1 MTRPLSQPTCQP
13 NPQAKRPVAARSAAP
28 PAALPAAVLAL
39 LLGLPTLTCATVVD
53 GITDSEIRIGMVNVQ
68 SGPAAGL
75 GKGMLE
81 GAQAVFKEVNAKG
94 GVHGRKINLLVADDG
109 YEPDKAIDETL
120 KMIEQHKVFSLF
132 GYVGT
137 PTANAVLPIVKEMDV
152 PLVGAFTGTMAL
164 RQPVTKQVFNVRASY
179 DDESEMLVAHF
190 IEKGAKTVAVFHQ
203 DDGFG
208 AAVLSG
214 TEKALKKRGLA
225 VSTKS
230 SFQRNTLAI
239 KTGLAAM
246 LEAKPDAVVMVGPYA
261 PLAAFIKEARAA
273 GLKSQLATVSFVGT
287 DNLVAEVGKA
297 GDGVLISQ
305 VVPFPADDNAAA
317 AKTCRDLVHRHAA
330 GAKLGFVNF
339 EGCLTAQ
346 VLVRALQGAG
356 KDPTRASLVAAMDG
370 MQGIDL
376 GGVMLNLSATNHQ
389 AMNQVFLTQVRDG
402 QIGKLR

>member
-1 MTRPLSQPTCQP
+1 MASRHLY
-13 NPQAKRPVAARSAAP
+13 
-28 PAALPAAVLAL
+28 PATLLATLISVPALAAVE
-39 LLGLPTLTCATVVD
+39 
-53 GITDSEIRIGMVNVQ
+53 GISDSEIRLGMVNVQ
-68 SGPAAGL
+68 SGPAAAL

-81 GAQAVFKEVNAKG
+81 GANAVFKEVNAKG
-94 GVHGRKINLLVADDG
+94 GVHGRKINLVVADDG
-109 YEPDKAIDETL
+109 YEPDRAVDETL
-120 KMIEQHKVFSLF
+120 KMIEQQKVFSLF

-137 PTANAVLPIVKEMDV
+137 PTANAVLPIVKEMGV
-152 PLVGAFTGTMAL
+152 PLVGAFTGAMSL
-164 RQPVTKQVFNVRASY
+164 RAPVTKQMFNVRASY

-190 IEKGAKTVAVFHQ
+190 LEKGAKTVAVFHQ

-214 TEKALKKRGLA
+214 TDKALKKRSMS
-225 VSTKS
+225 VSVKS

-239 KTGLAAM
+239 KTGLAVM
-246 LEAKPDAVVMVGPYA
+246 LEARPDAIVMVGPYA

-287 DNLVAEVGKA
+287 DNLVAEIGKA

-305 VVPFPADDNAAA
+305 VVPFPADDHFAVARE
-317 AKTCRDLVHRHAA
+317 CRDVIHRHGG

-339 EGCLTAQ
+339 EGCLTAR
-346 VLVRALQGAG
+346 VMVSALEGAG

-370 MQGIDL
+370 MKGVDL
-376 GGVMLNLSATNHQ
+376 GGLTLNLSADNHQ

-402 QIGKLR
+402 QIAKLR

>member
-1 MTRPLSQPTCQP
+1 MHAHHSICATAL
-13 NPQAKRPVAARSAAP
+13 AALLT
-28 PAALPAAVLAL
+28 LPAAAAVE
-39 LLGLPTLTCATVVD
+39 

-75 GKGMLE
+75 GKGMLQ
-81 GAQAVFKEVNAKG
+81 GAMAVFTEVNAKG
-94 GVHGRKINLLVADDG
+94 GVHGRKINLMVADDG
-109 YEPDKAIDETL
+109 YEPDKAVDETL

-152 PLVGAFTGTMAL
+152 PLVGAFTGTMSL
-164 RQPVTKQVFNVRASY
+164 RSPVTRQVFNVRASY

-190 IEKGAKTVAVFHQ
+190 LEKGAKTVAVFHQ

-214 TEKALKKRGLA
+214 TEKALKKRGMVVA
-225 VSTKS
+225 TKS
-230 SFQRNTLAI
+230 NFQRNTLAI

-246 LEAKPDAVVMVGPYA
+246 LEAKPDAIVMVGPYA

-287 DNLVAEVGKA
+287 DNLVAEIGKA

-317 AKTCRDLVHRHAA
+317 AKDCRDLINRHAG

-339 EGCLTAQ
+339 EGCLTAR
-346 VLVRALQGAG
+346 LMVRALEGAG
-356 KDPTRASLVAAMDG
+356 KEPTRASLVAAMDG
-370 MQGIDL
+370 MKGVDL
-376 GGVMLNLSATNHQ
+376 GGVMLNLSTDNHQ

-402 QIGKLR
+402 QITKLR